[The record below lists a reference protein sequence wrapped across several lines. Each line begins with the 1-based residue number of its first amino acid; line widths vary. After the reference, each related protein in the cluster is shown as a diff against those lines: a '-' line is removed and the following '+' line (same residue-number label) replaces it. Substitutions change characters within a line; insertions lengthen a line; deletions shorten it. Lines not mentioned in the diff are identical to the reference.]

1 MYACNLL
8 SLQTS
13 HYKVVPY
20 KQFVN
25 QIYQVMEISYTIVS
39 HFDTQTLT
47 VRLTVLLEYF
57 DFKCML

>member
-13 HYKVVPY
+13 HYKAVPY